1 MFGNTAMAALLCLLL
16 CGLNRRLDASVLNCI
31 PRKSVLHQNGSIKT
45 FKEEGF
51 FNYSTMLV
59 REDINTLFVGAREAV
74 YALNME
80 DISERISTVYWTVP
94 ENKQRE
100 CTNKG
105 KNKDTECRN
114 YIRTLHKI
122 DDAKMYVCGTNAFS
136 PTCAY
141 MTFNKGQLLLENNF
155 EEGKGKCPFDP
166 FQRYASVL
174 VEDHLYAATSIN
186 FLGSEPAVIRNSG
199 NSLRTEFKA
208 SWLNEPNFIY
218 MDVVEESQNNA
229 DGDDDKVY
237 LFFSETAV
245 EYDFYNKL
253 LVSRIA
259 RVCKGD
265 LGGQRTLQKKWTT
278 FLKASLV
285 CSVPELNVQLIVQD
299 VFVLKSEDWRENIFY
314 AVFIPQSGALDISAV
329 CAYSMTAVQD
339 VFSEGKYKAPVTVES
354 SHVKWVMYSGEVPVP
369 RPGACINNQARAMG
383 INRSLDLPDKTL
395 QFVRDH
401 PLMDDS
407 VTPIGGQPRLVKRG
421 SRFSR
426 IVVDRITAL
435 DGKPYDVM
443 FIGTENGFLQKAVN
457 FDGEMFIIEEVQLF
471 QPPEPVQSLTLSS
484 KKGQVYAGS
493 PSRVVQMPF
502 SVCRQYETCL
512 DCVLARDPYC
522 AWDLAVNRCA
532 ATADRTAD
540 PQNLIQ
546 SVGKGDASSCPDLGN
561 IKTKKRTFIPGN
573 NIQLKCSPIS
583 NLAQIHWTLNGSSIQ
598 LSNPKYHTYNGGIL
612 LFNVSV
618 ADTGQY
624 TCQSVEQAN
633 RKQYL
638 LTMAVYNL
646 QPEQSQ
652 GQNTEN
658 AVTTQSLGTTPSP
671 GNTRLTPTPP
681 IVPGEWNPKIM
692 LQTDDKRV
700 LVLRILVGI
709 LACLLVCLLTW
720 NLYKRHL
727 PLPCVK
733 PKVKEPSRKVLIDGV
748 DTTAHQVSFN
758 ARGHFEASPLVNNCQ
773 TGTTVNSR
781 ITNNNNAARQRK
793 DHDSFIIP
801 SMLLGADDFKYI
813 DEESEI

>member
-1 MFGNTAMAALLCLLL
+1 MFGSTALAAVLCLLL
-16 CGLNRRLDASVLNCI
+16 CGLNRRLEASVLNCI

-45 FKEEGF
+45 FEEEGF

-59 REDINTLFVGAREAV
+59 REDVNTLLVGAREAV
-74 YALNME
+74 YALNMD
-80 DISERISTVYWTVP
+80 DISERISTVYWPVL
-94 ENKQRE
+94 ESKQQE

-114 YIRTLHKI
+114 YIRTLNKI
-122 DDAKMYVCGTNAFS
+122 GDAKMYVCGTNAFS

-141 MTFNKGQLLLENNF
+141 MTFNKGQLLLENNS
-155 EEGKGKCPFDP
+155 EESKGKCPFDP
-166 FQRYASVL
+166 FQRYASVM
-174 VEDHLYAATSIN
+174 VEDDLYAATSIN
-186 FLGSEPAVIRNSG
+186 FLGSEPVVIRNSG
-199 NSLRTEFKA
+199 NSLRTEFKD

-218 MDVVEESQNNA
+218 MDVVQESQNNA

-285 CSVPELNVQLIVQD
+285 CSVLELNVQLIVQD
-299 VFVLKSEDWRENIFY
+299 VFVLKSKDWRDTIFY
-314 AVFIPQSGALDISAV
+314 GVFIPQLGALDISAV
-329 CAYSMTAVQD
+329 CAYTMNTVQD
-339 VFSEGKYKAPVTVES
+339 VFSKGKYKAPVTVES

-383 INRSLDLPDKTL
+383 INHSLDLPDKTL

-421 SRFSR
+421 SLFSR
-426 IVVDRITAL
+426 IVVDRVTAL

-471 QPPEPVQSLTLSS
+471 QPPESVQSLTLSS

-493 PSRVVQMPF
+493 SSRVVQMPF
-502 SVCRQYETCL
+502 SVCRRYDTCL
-512 DCVLARDPYC
+512 GCVLARDPYC

-532 ATADRTAD
+532 ATAGRTAA
-540 PQNLIQ
+540 PQNFIQ
-546 SVGKGDASSCPDLGN
+546 SVGKGDASSCPELGN
-561 IKTKKRTFIPGN
+561 IKTKKRTFIPGS

-598 LSNPKYHTYNGGIL
+598 LRNPKYYAYDGGIL
-612 LFNVSV
+612 LFNVAV
-618 ADTGQY
+618 ADAGQY

-633 RKQYL
+633 GKQYQQ
-638 LTMAVYNL
+638 TMAVYSL
-646 QPEQSQ
+646 EPEQSQ
-652 GQNTEN
+652 GQNTEV
-658 AVTTQSLGTTPSP
+658 AVTTQSP
-671 GNTRLTPTPP
+671 GITRVTPTPP
-681 IVPGEWNPKIM
+681 VVPDVWNPKIM
-692 LQTDDKRV
+692 LHADDKKV
-700 LVLRILVGI
+700 LFLKIFVGI

-720 NLYKRHL
+720 NLCKGHM

-733 PKVKEPSRKVLIDGV
+733 PKMKEASAATPRMVQIGGV

-758 ARGHFEASPLVNNCQ
+758 ARGTFEASPMVNSQ
-773 TGTTVNSR
+773 TGTGVNSW
-781 ITNNNNAARQRK
+781 ITNNNNAAQQSK
-793 DHDSFIIP
+793 DLVDSFMIP
-801 SMLLGADDFKYI
+801 STLLGVDDFRYI